1 MTQNYIL
8 EDSINFWD
16 MLNDDDG
23 DDNNDNVC
31 FLTKV
36 PLTKNHIILEC
47 GHKFN
52 YFALIEEVKQQ
63 KTRKVYSNPYN
74 FSYCNQFYCP
84 YCRTIIK
91 GVLPYIPHE
100 FEEKIKYVNYPA
112 SSSIKHHNCCYT
124 YLSGKNKGQQC
135 SSFSAFE
142 SDIGTYCLKHYGM
155 SKNKYSKSI
164 QNNEIIQNNKSIQN
178 NEIEFSNRHT
188 VKEIKEL
195 LKQLNLPVSGN
206 KKTLVERLFLSK
218 NKL

>member
-8 EDSINFWD
+8 EDGINFWD

-23 DDNNDNVC
+23 DENDDNVC

-36 PLTKNHIILEC
+36 PLTKNHIILDC

-63 KTRKVYSNPYN
+63 KTRKQYINPIK
-74 FSYCNQFYCP
+74 FSYTSQFYCP
-84 YCRTIIK
+84 YCRKIID
-91 GVLPYIPHE
+91 GLLPYIPVE
-100 FEEKIKYVNYPA
+100 YEEKIKNVNYPA
-112 SSSIKHHNCCYT
+112 SLAIKHRNCCYT

-142 SDIGTYCLKHYGM
+142 SDIGTYCNKHYGM
-155 SKNKYSKSI
+155 CKNKYSKNN
-164 QNNEIIQNNKSIQN
+164 QNNDINQSNDINQI
-178 NEIEFSNRHT
+178 IEFSNKHT

-206 KKTLVERLFLSK
+206 KKTLVERYLSQK
-218 NKL
+218 K